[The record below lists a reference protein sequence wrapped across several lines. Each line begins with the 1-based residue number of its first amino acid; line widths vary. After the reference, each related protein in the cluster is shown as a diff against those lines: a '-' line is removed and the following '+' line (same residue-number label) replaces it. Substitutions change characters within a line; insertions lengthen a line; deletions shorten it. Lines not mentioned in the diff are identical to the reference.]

1 MKCHFILWRSISKC
15 MLRAVLLSRILEF
28 IVNSCK
34 MVIQLFFLLRE
45 SRRILLKAR
54 SVAPLVLTIVFRD
67 SKEHAQRRRHMGV
80 LFNRSRIPVL
90 IPMMIE
96 EIYKFVR
103 LLDSISQQDLVD
115 LVPICRALEA
125 DIVCP

>member
-1 MKCHFILWRSISKC
+1 M
-15 MLRAVLLSRILEF
+15 A
-28 IVNSCK
+28 
-34 MVIQLFFLLRE
+34 IQLFFLLRE

-54 SVAPLVLTIVFRD
+54 FVAPLLFTIAFRD

-90 IPMMIE
+90 VPMMLE

-103 LLDSISQQDLVD
+103 FLNFISQQDLVD
-115 LVPICRALEA
+115 LVPTCRALEA